1 MPVGKRLQKYHIRVA
16 DPRSYCDIKGPSHVA
31 GNWDGW
37 DGRDGGWGGGL
48 IIVLFSLALHILAS
62 KCPLQGLPLERL
74 ANSQMILTW
83 RTAGPWGLLKG
94 CGAPQGPRGGGAGWG
109 TVSGCSS

>member
-1 MPVGKRLQKYHIRVA
+1 M
-16 DPRSYCDIKGPSHVA
+16 A

-94 CGAPQGPRGGGAGWG
+94 CGAPQGPGGGGAGWG